1 MKLTL
6 LLPFLAA
13 LSAAQPSDLQNA
25 KMTVKAV
32 VAGGL
37 ASEVHSAAARD
48 ASWIGYS
55 QAVIAGPRQMCCFG
69 DLGAT
74 SSDQNRLCCGGCRL
88 ESEGSFSI
96 GHDSGSAVA
105 LESPPQFRVLLR
117 VQGGA
122 VEKVRAFSEDCAL
135 DAGGLPFLWLTGVS
149 APESLE
155 LLGDLALSRTTAEDE
170 DRLGPI
176 LAAIALHADPGADGL
191 LEKLMARGHPL
202 ELRKQAAFWLGNERG
217 RRGFEILRSATSDP
231 DPDFRQHLTFCLSQ
245 ISAPDALSTLIR
257 MAHTDP
263 VAEVRGQALFWLAQK
278 AGDRAAETI
287 QNAIRDDPD
296 EQVKVKAVF
305 ALSQLRGD
313 QAVTELIR
321 VARTN
326 RNPSVRK
333 KAIFWLGQSRDPRAL
348 DFIEKIL
355 SN

>member
-6 LLPFLAA
+6 FLPLLAT
-13 LSAAQPSDLQNA
+13 LSSAPSGVQNA
-25 KMTVKAV
+25 KVTVKAV
-32 VAGGL
+32 AAGGL
-37 ASEVHSAAARD
+37 AAEVRSAAARG

-55 QAVIAGPRQMCCFG
+55 EAVIAGPRQMCCFG
-69 DLGAT
+69 
-74 SSDQNRLCCGGCRL
+74 SSGTFSGHSKVCCGGCRL
-88 ESEGSFSI
+88 EEEKSFSI
-96 GHDSGSAVA
+96 GRDDAAPVA

-117 VQGGA
+117 VQGCA

-135 DAGGLPFLWLTGVS
+135 DAGGLAFLWLTGVS

-155 LLGDLALSRTTAEDE
+155 LLGGLAVSPTGGDRVEDQV
-170 DRLGPI
+170 GQV
-176 LAAIALHADPGADGL
+176 LAAIALHADPGADAV
-191 LEKLMARGHPL
+191 LEKLAARGQPL

-217 RRGFEILRSATSDP
+217 RRGFEILRAATSDP

-245 ISAPDALSTLIR
+245 SSAHEALPTLIR
-257 MAHTDP
+257 MAHQDP
-263 VAEVRGQALFWLAQK
+263 EGEVRGQALFWLAQK
-278 AGDRAAETI
+278 AGDRTAETI
-287 QNAIRDDPD
+287 QDAIRDDPD

-326 RNPSVRK
+326 RNPEVRK

>member
-6 LLPFLAA
+6 LLPLFAT
-13 LSAAQPSDLQNA
+13 LSSAPSGVQNA

-32 VAGGL
+32 AAGGL
-37 ASEVHSAAARD
+37 AAEVRSAAAARG

-55 QAVIAGPRQMCCFG
+55 QPVIAGPRQMCCFG
-69 DLGAT
+69 
-74 SSDQNRLCCGGCRL
+74 SSGTFSGHPKVCCGGCRL
-88 ESEGSFSI
+88 EGEKSFSI
-96 GHDSGSAVA
+96 GRDDDAPVA

-117 VQGGA
+117 VQNGVVG
-122 VEKVRAFSEDCAL
+122 KVRAFSEDCAL
-135 DAGGLPFLWLTGVS
+135 DAGGLPFLFLTGVS
-149 APESLE
+149 PRESLDV
-155 LLGDLALSRTTAEDE
+155 LGGLAGSLAGGDRGEDQV
-170 DRLGPI
+170 GPV
-176 LAAIALHADPGADGL
+176 LAAIALHADPGADVL
-191 LEKLMARGHPL
+191 LEKLMARGQPL

-217 RRGFEILRSATSDP
+217 RRGFEILRGAISDP
-231 DPDFRQHLTFCLSQ
+231 DADFRQHLTFCLSQ
-245 ISAPDALSTLIR
+245 SSAPDALPTLIR
-257 MAHTDP
+257 MAHHDP
-263 VAEVRGQALFWLAQK
+263 EGEVRGQALFWLAQK

-287 QNAIRDDPD
+287 QDAIRDDPD
-296 EQVKVKAVF
+296 EDVKERAVF

-326 RNPSVRK
+326 RTPEVRK

>member
-6 LLPFLAA
+6 LLPLLTA
-13 LSAAQPSDLQNA
+13 LSAAPSGFQNG

-32 VAGGL
+32 AAGGL
-37 ASEVHSAAARD
+37 AAEVRSAAAARG
-48 ASWIGYS
+48 ASWIGY
-55 QAVIAGPRQMCCFG
+55 AEPVIAGPRQMCCFG
-69 DLGAT
+69 
-74 SSDQNRLCCGGCRL
+74 SSGTFSGYPKVCCGGCRL
-88 ESEGSFSI
+88 EEEKSFSI
-96 GHDSGSAVA
+96 GRDDEAPVA

-117 VQGGA
+117 VQNGVVG
-122 VEKVRAFSEDCAL
+122 KVRAFSEDCAL
-135 DAGGLPFLWLTGVS
+135 DAGGLPFLFLTGVS

-155 LLGDLALSRTTAEDE
+155 LLGGLARSRTTSEDE

-191 LEKLMARGHPL
+191 LEKLMARGQPL

-217 RRGFEILRSATSDP
+217 RRGFEILRGATSDP

-245 ISAPDALSTLIR
+245 SSATDALPTLIR
-257 MAHTDP
+257 RAHSDP
-263 VAEVRGQALFWLAQK
+263 EGEVRGQALFWLAQK

-296 EQVKVKAVF
+296 EDVKEKAVF

-326 RNPSVRK
+326 RNPEVRK

>member
-13 LSAAQPSDLQNA
+13 LSAAPSGVQNA

-32 VAGGL
+32 AAGGL
-37 ASEVHSAAARD
+37 AAEVRSAAARG

-55 QAVIAGPRQMCCFG
+55 EAVVAGPRQMCCFG
-69 DLGAT
+69 DLRAA
-74 SSDQNRLCCGGCRL
+74 SSDENRLCCGGCRL
-88 ESEGSFSI
+88 ESESSFSI

-155 LLGDLALSRTTAEDE
+155 LLGGLAGSPAGGDRV
-170 DRLGPI
+170 DRLGQT
-176 LAAIALHADPGADGL
+176 LAAIALHADPAADGL
-191 LEKLMARGHPL
+191 LEKLMARGRPL

-217 RRGFEILRSATSDP
+217 RRGFEILRNATSDP

-245 ISAPDALSTLIR
+245 SSAPDALPTLIR
-257 MAHTDP
+257 MAHNDP
-263 VAEVRGQALFWLAQK
+263 AGEVRGQALFWLAQK

-287 QNAIRDDPD
+287 QSAIRDDPD
-296 EQVKVKAVF
+296 EQVKVRAVF

-326 RNPSVRK
+326 RNPEVRK

-348 DFIEKIL
+348 DFIENIL
-355 SN
+355 AN